1 MIIFAEVSVMEYRVN
16 ITPQMRAVNQVLL
29 EECIGVDH
37 CIFQRGRNTIV
48 EAPKKDTAHIIM
60 VLKRHFT
67 DVADIR
73 KAYLMLEDLHDFIL
87 VKPLV
92 SEAPLSN
99 HDAIP
104 IPSVEKTLVDCL
116 ADREYA
122 SLSDAEIQQTFQR
135 AFEIY
140 HVNTSRLLRYAGRK
154 GKKEEVRHRMNKID
168 QGRISIVHTIQDF
181 FLGEPVKRAW
191 LFGSF
196 SRMEE
201 RPDSDIDILVDID
214 ASKHVGLLYYAGMVN
229 NLEKLLDRK
238 IDLVTDG
245 TLKPFANESVNHD
258 KVLIY
263 ERT

>member
-1 MIIFAEVSVMEYRVN
+1 
-16 ITPQMRAVNQVLL
+16 
-29 EECIGVDH
+29 
-37 CIFQRGRNTIV
+37 
-48 EAPKKDTAHIIM
+48 
-60 VLKRHFT
+60 
-67 DVADIR
+67 
-73 KAYLMLEDLHDFIL
+73 
-87 VKPLV
+87 
-92 SEAPLSN
+92 
-99 HDAIP
+99 
-104 IPSVEKTLVDCL
+104 
-116 ADREYA
+116 
-122 SLSDAEIQQTFQR
+122 
-135 AFEIY
+135 
-140 HVNTSRLLRYAGRK
+140 
-154 GKKEEVRHRMNKID
+154 MNKID

-181 FLGEPVKRAW
+181 FLREPVKRAW